1 MEAKRRSGAAILGS
15 AIRLAAILTVLA
27 PVASID
33 DRCAA
38 CNAVAVLV
46 SRSFPFHCQ
55 AVEIAPLRLNR
66 RRENRVWKG
75 QIGDLFEEDGL
86 AEIEIGLSNLDSGE
100 HAWIKVRDWNS
111 IEGDKQEARAYSKD
125 LSSFCGR

>member
-46 SRSFPFHCQ
+46 SRSFPFRGLILTCLFSCLMISKSVAAHLDPIPSVHHC
-55 AVEIAPLRLNR
+55 
-66 RRENRVWKG
+66 G
-75 QIGDLFEEDGL
+75 

>member
-46 SRSFPFHCQ
+46 SRSFPF
-55 AVEIAPLRLNR
+55 RLTSPR
-66 RRENRVWKG
+66 ALE
-75 QIGDLFEEDGL
+75 

-111 IEGDKQEARAYSKD
+111 IEGDKQEARAYSKG